1 MKKSAIIISL
11 ICFVFSINVKAQDEP
26 LKGKEKIKA
35 AKVGLIT
42 NRLNLTEDQAKGF
55 WVVYNDFDTKRWE
68 IRKSIRQITAESRNT
83 TSSEDKILSDLKEIL
98 NLKQKDV
105 DLEKEYMSKF
115 LKVINVRQVSEL
127 YKTEQLFNAML
138 FNRLNKK
145 DGKGK
150 DEKMKMERP

>member
-11 ICFVFSINVKAQDEP
+11 ICFVFSLNVKAQDEHH
-26 LKGKEKIKA
+26 KGKEKIKA

-42 NRLNLTEDQAKGF
+42 NRLNLTEEQAKGF
-55 WVVYNDFDTKRWE
+55 WPVYNEFDMKRWE

-145 DGKGK
+145 DGK
-150 DEKMKMERP
+150 DDKMKMERP